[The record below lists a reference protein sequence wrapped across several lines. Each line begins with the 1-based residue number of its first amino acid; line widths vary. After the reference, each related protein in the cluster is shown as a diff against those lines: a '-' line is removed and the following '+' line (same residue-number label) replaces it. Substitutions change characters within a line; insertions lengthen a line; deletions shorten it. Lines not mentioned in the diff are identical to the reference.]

1 VNKKIN
7 VQVVENK
14 IRQRMEV
21 DLNNHDSEE
30 PYDRVAFY
38 YSSELLIT
46 QLAKT
51 NPKLPRDMGGLYAA
65 MKNF

>member
-1 VNKKIN
+1 
-7 VQVVENK
+7 
-14 IRQRMEV
+14 MEV

-51 NPKLPRDMGGLYAA
+51 NPKLPRYMGGLYAA